1 MPGTPASGGAFDLEI
16 GVLGRFVAASGDSEL
31 AVRSRKAQAL
41 LAYMAISP
49 QPWESRERL
58 AGLLWSES
66 DETSARGSLRQVLRE
81 LRSAFDE
88 ARSDAFLTNRNDVR
102 LDGRRIR
109 LDLWE
114 VIDQARRGR
123 VHPLLLSNQRLSESL
138 LIGYEELDPAF
149 RAWLMVQRQIFHET
163 LVRDLEQIIL
173 GYPEQPERATR
184 AAEALVNLD
193 PSHEGAC
200 RLLMR
205 AHAAAGNIPR
215 ALKVY
220 AALWDLL
227 DHEYDME
234 PSDET
239 QAVVAA
245 IKAGPDGSFAAP
257 PVASPNAVTPAAAA
271 PADDDPSADRNQKP
285 GLASA
290 ARMLLI
296 VDTFDARGV
305 PDNEIHIVH
314 GFRHDLIA
322 RLVRFRE
329 WSVIGGSEDRLRR
342 PTNTSSLPEYS
353 LQATV
358 YKAEG
363 AFKLVLT
370 LQDREV
376 GRFVWSANYDLALTN
391 WFEAQQ
397 TIVRRIAVALNVQL
411 SAERLAQI
419 TGRPDVSLDVLDRW
433 LLGQSLSFRWQ
444 PPDETRAEEI
454 FQSIIDEAPDFAPA
468 YSSLVQIKNSY
479 HLVFP
484 GRDRTRENAR
494 ESLAIAKQ
502 AVQIDPLDS
511 RAQLCLA
518 WSYALNG
525 QHDHA
530 EVSYGLA
537 YDLNPNDAWTLVST
551 ALGLSFCGRRQAAH
565 DIASQA
571 LTLCV
576 GPSPVHWGYQ
586 AVTRFMIGDLEGCV
600 EAADRAND
608 AISNL
613 PAWKAAALG
622 HLDRI
627 AEAKAEGRRF
637 VELIRSNWH
646 GRAPPEDE
654 AIAAWLLH
662 CFPIRERE
670 SWERLRDGL
679 SLAGVPAPR
688 SAPALP

>member
-1 MPGTPASGGAFDLEI
+1 
-16 GVLGRFVAASGDSEL
+16 
-31 AVRSRKAQAL
+31 
-41 LAYMAISP
+41 
-49 QPWESRERL
+49 
-58 AGLLWSES
+58 
-66 DETSARGSLRQVLRE
+66 
-81 LRSAFDE
+81 
-88 ARSDAFLTNRNDVR
+88 
-102 LDGRRIR
+102 
-109 LDLWE
+109 
-114 VIDQARRGR
+114 
-123 VHPLLLSNQRLSESL
+123 
-138 LIGYEELDPAF
+138 
-149 RAWLMVQRQIFHET
+149 
-163 LVRDLEQIIL
+163 
-173 GYPEQPERATR
+173 
-184 AAEALVNLD
+184 
-193 PSHEGAC
+193 
-200 RLLMR
+200 
-205 AHAAAGNIPR
+205 
-215 ALKVY
+215 
-220 AALWDLL
+220 
-227 DHEYDME
+227 
-234 PSDET
+234 
-239 QAVVAA
+239 
-245 IKAGPDGSFAAP
+245 
-257 PVASPNAVTPAAAA
+257 
-271 PADDDPSADRNQKP
+271 
-285 GLASA
+285 
-290 ARMLLI
+290 MLLV
-296 VDTFDARGV
+296 VDNFDARGV
-305 PDNEIHIVH
+305 PEHEIHIVQ

-342 PTNTSSLPEYS
+342 PTKTSSLPEYS

-358 YKAEG
+358 YKAEEV
-363 AFKLVLT
+363 FKLVLT

-376 GRFVWSANYDLALTN
+376 GRFVWSANYDLALSN
-391 WFEAQQ
+391 WFDAQQ
-397 TIVRRIAVALNVQL
+397 LIVRRVAMALNVQL

-419 TGRPDVSLDVLDRW
+419 TGKPDVSLDVLDRW
-433 LLGQSLSFRWQ
+433 LLGQNLSFRWQ

-484 GRDRTRENAR
+484 GRERDKQNAR
-494 ESLAIAKQ
+494 ESLTIAKQ

-511 RAQLCLA
+511 RAQLSLA

-551 ALGLSFCGRRQAAH
+551 ALGMSFCGRKQAAH
-565 DIASQA
+565 DIACQA
-571 LTLCV
+571 LALSV

-586 AVTRFMIGDLEGCV
+586 AVTRFMIGDPEGCV
-600 EAADRAND
+600 EAADRASD

-622 HLDRI
+622 HLGRT

-646 GRAPPEDE
+646 GRCPPEDE

-679 SLAGVPAPR
+679 RLAGVPAPK
-688 SAPALP
+688 SAAALP